1 MPGVRTRIAPGC
13 KLGQPVEVMG
23 PAFRMVG
30 ALLGVGQAGVGQAQQ
45 RSGGL
50 LTVLRPARFLD
61 E

>member
-1 MPGVRTRIAPGC
+1 MPGVRARIAPGC

-23 PAFRMVG
+23 PPFRMAG

>member
-1 MPGVRTRIAPGC
+1 MPRVRARVAPGSN
-13 KLGQPVEVMG
+13 LRQPLEVMD
-23 PAFRMVG
+23 PAFGMAG
-30 ALLGVGQAGVGQAQQ
+30 ALLGIGQAGVGQAQQ

>member
-1 MPGVRTRIAPGC
+1 LAQRLFIQCGHARGADPDRARLQTR
-13 KLGQPVEVMG
+13 L
-23 PAFRMVG
+23 VG